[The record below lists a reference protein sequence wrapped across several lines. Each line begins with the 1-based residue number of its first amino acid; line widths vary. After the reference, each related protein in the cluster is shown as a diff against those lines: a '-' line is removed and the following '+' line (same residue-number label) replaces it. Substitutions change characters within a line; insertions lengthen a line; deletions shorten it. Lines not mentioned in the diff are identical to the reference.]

1 MITKTYYGK
10 LDCLSSANSG
20 DILANEYYK
29 NFFDFMSYL
38 TASNVASLVAWN
50 SGSGVVSASFNQRG
64 FWDQNNSFG
73 INAYAVWKFP
83 SSSSRPFDWYMY
95 TQAITTSA
103 NIGGTF
109 NVPISGYSNASTF
122 GSNNANRGIL
132 TQAAVCFSGT
142 TSFNPW
148 NGSGVADGSANAGNP
163 RWIPGGTNRT
173 MYVFPRS
180 NDGGGTA
187 AHIAQKSNGIALG
200 IISTSTMLKLRYHFI
215 FDGDAI
221 LVLASNN
228 EGVAMNCYN
237 FSYIGPFELRNSL
250 TASGIC
256 SGSFGMIAIAAAN
269 TPPQAGTFAAGT
281 LFGDTAGSTATQ
293 NGGIGVPIGGTG
305 TNQPGSGSKAGIA
318 DSLLTFQSINY
329 QPNFFTGQFDEFPI
343 NVGGGETSYFGLLGT
358 FNTGLMKL
366 STGVQSHD
374 VLGDNTRA
382 CFGGI
387 CTITDANQKLTVP
400 WTGSFAPGVNLLRT
414 GINYTW
420 TKDYDA

>member
-10 LDCLSSANSG
+10 LDCFSAADGSESVS
-20 DILANEYYK
+20 NEYYK
-29 NFFDFMSYL
+29 NFVDFMSYL

-64 FWDQNNSFG
+64 FWNQNNAFG
-73 INAYAVWKFP
+73 VNAYSVWKFP
-83 SSSSRPFDWYMY
+83 SSSTRPFDWYMY

-109 NVPISGYSNASTF
+109 NVPISGYTNATSF
-122 GSNNANRGIL
+122 GSNNTNRGIL
-132 TQAAVCFSGT
+132 MQTAVCFSGT

-148 NGSGVADGSANAGNP
+148 NGSGTADGAANAGNP

-187 AHIAQKSNGIALG
+187 VHIAQKSNGIAFGG
-200 IISTSTMLKLRYHFI
+200 IIATMIKFRYHFI

-221 LVLASNN
+221 VAFTTNP
-228 EGVAMNCYN
+228 EGTSANCYN
-237 FSYIGPFELRNSL
+237 FSYVGPFELRNSL
-250 TASGIC
+250 TSSGIC
-256 SGSFGMIAIAAAN
+256 SGSFGMIVLSAPVN
-269 TPPQAGTFAAGT
+269 PPIAGTFTAGT
-281 LFGDTAGSTATQ
+281 LFGDTAGSTAAQ
-293 NGGIGVPIGGTG
+293 NGGIAVPVGGVGS
-305 TNQPGSGSKAGIA
+305 NQPGSGSKAGIA
-318 DSLLTFQSINY
+318 DTISTFQSIVY
-329 QPNFFTGQFDEFPI
+329 QPNFYTGQFDEFPI

-358 FNTGLMKL
+358 FNTGLLKL
-366 STGVQSHD
+366 TTGVSSHD
-374 VLGDNTRA
+374 VVGDNTRV

-387 CTITDANQKLTVP
+387 GALNDSSQKITVP
-400 WTGSFAPGVNLLRT
+400 WTGSSAPGTGLSRT
-414 GINYTW
+414 GLNYTW